1 MPEALDT
8 LTAEERRRI
17 YKMLRLE
24 ILAHPDTSLE
34 VSGAL
39 VGAAELGDSGI
50 LQTRESRNTQP
61 LEVRFRATLSQ
72 EPVVEVALVWRL
84 TRGGYSAKV
93 RHGKRSRKLATR

>member
-39 VGAAELGDSGI
+39 VGAVELGDSGI
-50 LQTRESRNTQP
+50 LQTRESQNTQP
-61 LEVRFRATLSQ
+61 LGLWFRALLTEAAS
-72 EPVVEVALVWRL
+72 EMELV
-84 TRGGYSAKV
+84 
-93 RHGKRSRKLATR
+93 